1 MIKNLGFV
9 YETDR
14 VEKIVL
20 DDEITFTPPE
30 DPYVTKLALDTQS
43 LDNCADAT
51 ATMTLDYSL
60 SIHDEV
66 ETTTLTTEL
75 AVDKEYTLVFPES
88 AKFFA
93 SVMDPESGELQEVVI
108 GKSLYESD
116 LKYKTP
122 TPTTL
127 SSTMEISLEGNQGAV
142 FETGVHYSFVYDY
155 HWTASATVVF
165 ADGRH
170 VPLTTLSG
178 RVYGSRYL
186 SGNGV
191 ELVGLIE
198 NPDSCA

>member
-1 MIKNLGFV
+1 MLKNLGFV

-20 DDEITFTPPE
+20 GEDITFTPPE
-30 DPYVTKLALDTQS
+30 DPYVAKLGLDTQS
-43 LDNCADAT
+43 LDNCADTT
-51 ATMTLDYSL
+51 ASLTLYYSL

-66 ETTTLTTEL
+66 ETTTLSTEL
-75 AVDKEYTLVFPES
+75 DDDKEYTLVFPES

-93 SVMDPESGELQEVVI
+93 SVVDPESGTLKEVVI
-108 GKSLYESD
+108 GKSLYESN

-122 TPTTL
+122 TPKIL
-127 SSTMEISLEGNQGAV
+127 SSAKDVSLEGNQGAV
-142 FETGVHYSFVYDY
+142 FDTGVHYSFVYDY

-186 SGNGV
+186 SGNGA
-191 ELVGLIE
+191 ELVGLVD